1 MKKFKKS
8 ASIILAVILICA
20 TIVVPT
26 ISANALTTSNMA
38 SLSIYNVDENNN
50 AIIGAKWQ
58 IYSSDG
64 RLMKFQ
70 INNTSLYT
78 NYEANPHGT
87 VYTELEGGASVWN
100 DGLTQVSSMYYG
112 TYYLYEYEYPTS
124 DDNVYYSSSLDEDNM
139 KLITCEDGIQ
149 RNCYK
154 IVIDDSTVVMDRT
167 TVQIHNTLE
176 PTTQPTTE
184 ATQPTTATSKKTTI
198 TLAKSSASIYVKGTA
213 KINATVKNGKG
224 TTTYSSSNTKV
235 AKVDKNGKVTAIKKG
250 TATITVKNNKVSKT
264 FKVTVK
270 NPKIGND
277 LVVLSLQKGNKTTTL
292 KIIGQIGKATF
303 TSSNKKVA
311 TVNSSGKITA
321 KKVGKAIITIK
332 TNGVKLKCY
341 MQVVKSNEAPD
352 LEWLSLSD

>member
-1 MKKFKKS
+1 MKLKK
-8 ASIILAVILICA
+8 ILAVSLS
-20 TIVVPT
+20 TLMLVSTVFT
-26 ISANALTTSNMA
+26 ISVSALQD
-38 SLSIYNVDENNN
+38 SLIDKSKTACLNIY
-50 AIIGAKWQ
+50 K
-58 IYSSDG
+58 
-64 RLMKFQ
+64 
-70 INNTSLYT
+70 
-78 NYEANPHGT
+78 YE
-87 VYTELEGGASVWN
+87 
-100 DGLTQVSSMYYG
+100 M
-112 TYYLYEYEYPTS
+112 
-124 DDNVYYSSSLDEDNM
+124 DD
-139 KLITCEDGIQ
+139 
-149 RNCYK
+149 
-154 IVIDDSTVVMDRT
+154 
-167 TVQIHNTLE
+167 
-176 PTTQPTTE
+176 TTQPTTE
-184 ATQPTTATSKKTTI
+184 ATQPTTTTSKKTTI

-303 TSSNKKVA
+303 TSSNNKVA

-321 KKVGKAIITIK
+321 KKVGKAIITVK
-332 TNGVKLKCY
+332 TNGVNLKCY